1 MCLET
6 QRSVHSTNCY
16 TNSIIEIHKNKNAIN
31 AKINGFLNFQ
41 FMKDVIRESETT
53 RARTIGFQPNVET
66 SIRTNNKRLSATV
79 SEILKNSIALQ
90 CFEPVKKSSIQE
102 N

>member
-1 MCLET
+1 
-6 QRSVHSTNCY
+6 
-16 TNSIIEIHKNKNAIN
+16 
-31 AKINGFLNFQ
+31 
-41 FMKDVIRESETT
+41 MKDVIRESETT
-53 RARTIGFQPNVET
+53 RARAIGFQPNVET

>member
-6 QRSVHSTNCY
+6 QRSVHRMNPY
-16 TNSIIEIHKNKNAIN
+16 TNIKLVNVIIAQ
-31 AKINGFLNFQ
+31 INGFLDLQ

-53 RARTIGFQPNVET
+53 RARTIGLQPNVET
-66 SIRTNNKRLSATV
+66 TIRTNNKRLSATV
-79 SEILKNSIALQ
+79 SEILKNSVALQ
-90 CFEPVKKSSIQE
+90 CFEPVTKNAIQE

>member
-6 QRSVHSTNCY
+6 QRSV
-16 TNSIIEIHKNKNAIN
+16 NSINRCAYSSITENLIITQ
-31 AKINGFLNFQ
+31 INGYLNLQ

-53 RARTIGFQPNVET
+53 RARTIGLQPNVET
-66 SIRTNNKRLSATV
+66 TIRTNNKRLSATV
-79 SEILKNSIALQ
+79 SEILKNSVALQ
-90 CFEPVKKSSIQE
+90 CFEPVTKNAIQE

>member
-1 MCLET
+1 
-6 QRSVHSTNCY
+6 
-16 TNSIIEIHKNKNAIN
+16 
-31 AKINGFLNFQ
+31 
-41 FMKDVIRESETT
+41 MKDVIRESETT

-90 CFEPVKKSSIQE
+90 CFEPDKKSAIQE

>member
-6 QRSVHSTNCY
+6 QRSVHRMNPY
-16 TNSIIEIHKNKNAIN
+16 TNISSEKLINVIITQ
-31 AKINGFLNFQ
+31 INGFLNLQ

-53 RARTIGFQPNVET
+53 RARTIGLQPNVET
-66 SIRTNNKRLSATV
+66 TIRTNNKRLSATV

-90 CFEPVKKSSIQE
+90 CFEPVKKSAIQE

>member
-6 QRSVHSTNCY
+6 QRSVHRMNPY
-16 TNSIIEIHKNKNAIN
+16 TNIKLPKISKVIIAQ
-31 AKINGFLNFQ
+31 INGFLDLQ

-53 RARTIGFQPNVET
+53 RARTIGLQPNVET
-66 SIRTNNKRLSATV
+66 TIRTNNKRLSATV
-79 SEILKNSIALQ
+79 SEILKNSVALQ
-90 CFEPVKKSSIQE
+90 CFEPVTKNAIQE

>member
-6 QRSVHSTNCY
+6 QRSVHRMNPY
-16 TNSIIEIHKNKNAIN
+16 TNIKLINVIITQ
-31 AKINGFLNFQ
+31 INGFLNLQ

-53 RARTIGFQPNVET
+53 RARTIGLQPNVET
-66 SIRTNNKRLSATV
+66 TIRTNNKRLSATV
-79 SEILKNSIALQ
+79 SEILKNSVALQ
-90 CFEPVKKSSIQE
+90 CFEPVTKNAIQE